1 MQAFSNLTDF
11 SADIILLNGISPS
24 VSRVN
29 KVKRRT
35 IAMIIFF
42 FAADEGGGV
51 GERERVVI
59 LSTARLFNQP
69 LKTFQYRRQ
78 TLHVLFSDVYVV
90 SSGNLAFIK

>member
-1 MQAFSNLTDF
+1 
-11 SADIILLNGISPS
+11 
-24 VSRVN
+24 
-29 KVKRRT
+29 
-35 IAMIIFF
+35 MIIFF
-42 FAADEGGGV
+42 FAADEGGWGGV

-59 LSTARLFNQP
+59 ILYTARLFYQP

>member
-1 MQAFSNLTDF
+1 
-11 SADIILLNGISPS
+11 
-24 VSRVN
+24 
-29 KVKRRT
+29 
-35 IAMIIFF
+35 MIIFF
-42 FAADEGGGV
+42 LPRMRGGGG

>member
-1 MQAFSNLTDF
+1 
-11 SADIILLNGISPS
+11 
-24 VSRVN
+24 
-29 KVKRRT
+29 
-35 IAMIIFF
+35 MIIFF
-42 FAADEGGGV
+42 LPRMRGGGGV

-59 LSTARLFNQP
+59 LYTARLFYQP

>member
-1 MQAFSNLTDF
+1 
-11 SADIILLNGISPS
+11 
-24 VSRVN
+24 
-29 KVKRRT
+29 
-35 IAMIIFF
+35 MIIFF
-42 FAADEGGGV
+42 FAADEGGGGV

>member
-1 MQAFSNLTDF
+1 
-11 SADIILLNGISPS
+11 
-24 VSRVN
+24 
-29 KVKRRT
+29 
-35 IAMIIFF
+35 MIIFF
-42 FAADEGGGV
+42 LPRMRGGGV

>member
-1 MQAFSNLTDF
+1 
-11 SADIILLNGISPS
+11 
-24 VSRVN
+24 
-29 KVKRRT
+29 
-35 IAMIIFF
+35 MIIFF
-42 FAADEGGGV
+42 FLPRMRGGGGV

-59 LSTARLFNQP
+59 LYTAHLFYQP

>member
-42 FAADEGGGV
+42 LPRMRGGGV

>member
-1 MQAFSNLTDF
+1 
-11 SADIILLNGISPS
+11 
-24 VSRVN
+24 
-29 KVKRRT
+29 
-35 IAMIIFF
+35 MIIFF
-42 FAADEGGGV
+42 WPRMRGGGVV

-59 LSTARLFNQP
+59 ILYTARLFYQP

>member
-42 FAADEGGGV
+42 AADEGGG
-51 GERERVVI
+51 GGGG
-59 LSTARLFNQP
+59 AGAGGNF
-69 LKTFQYRRQ
+69 
-78 TLHVLFSDVYVV
+78 VYGSLV
-90 SSGNLAFIK
+90 

>member
-1 MQAFSNLTDF
+1 
-11 SADIILLNGISPS
+11 
-24 VSRVN
+24 
-29 KVKRRT
+29 
-35 IAMIIFF
+35 MIIF
-42 FAADEGGGV
+42 FAADEGGWGGGGV

-59 LSTARLFNQP
+59 LYTARLFYQL